1 MNSTIRLPVDWRT
14 TTLLTWLL
22 VSAAGPDPARSAYA
36 QSAKG
41 GDTASLRREHIVSKV
56 KQRLPAFLAKNY
68 YLVKVTKSYPS
79 SQHRLA
85 LQSKGVGYGLGYTFV
100 VRQQYLVS
108 MIAGFH
114 SLYDLDGEQ
123 NFGYFTIYN
132 ESLRL
137 FRLYHP
143 LYLTL
148 GGRLGYMIPTESTA
162 IPLEQNKSFENEV
175 MLGASLG
182 LYYVLTKKLLVGGGV
197 AFWGGSNSSK
207 HRVVDA
213 TLTLRFRI

>member
-1 MNSTIRLPVDWRT
+1 MRRDQI
-14 TTLLTWLL
+14 
-22 VSAAGPDPARSAYA
+22 AGK
-36 QSAKG
+36 AK
-41 GDTASLRREHIVSKV
+41 RK
-56 KQRLPAFLAKNY
+56 LPAFLAKNY
-68 YLVKVTKSYPS
+68 YFVKVTGSYPS
-79 SQHRLA
+79 SSHRLD
-85 LQSKGVGYGLGYTFV
+85 LESKGVGYGLGYTFV

-108 MIAGFH
+108 MVAGFH
-114 SLYDLDGEQ
+114 SLYDLKGEQ

-143 LYLTL
+143 LYLTV

-162 IPLEQNKSFENEV
+162 IPLEQNKSYENEV

-182 LYYVLTKKLLVGGGV
+182 LSYVFTKKLLMAGQL

-207 HRVVDA
+207 HRVIDA
-213 TLTLRFRI
+213 ALSLRFKI